1 MIMDGSWTDK
11 GLSNYMRM
19 RILKIQDE
27 AVITGYINKSL
38 IIRNYDEAER
48 IIV

>member
-19 RILKIQDE
+19 RIMKIEDE
-27 AVITGYINKSL
+27 AVIMGYLNKSL
-38 IIRNYDEAER
+38 IIKNYDEAER
-48 IIV
+48 ILT